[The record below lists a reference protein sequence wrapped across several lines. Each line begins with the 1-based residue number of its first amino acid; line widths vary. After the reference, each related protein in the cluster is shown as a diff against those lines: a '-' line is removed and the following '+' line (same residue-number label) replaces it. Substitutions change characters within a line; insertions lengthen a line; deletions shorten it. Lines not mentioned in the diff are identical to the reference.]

1 MLLLSGI
8 LSLLLSSLLLGMKLA
23 VELFLDSSKS
33 DGGAIELKLASSSLA
48 FLSTQRLKARRLD
61 KPLVGMTLAMRVD
74 LLQNHKYTKLR
85 ALSEAVAHLFLW
97 THDP

>member
-8 LSLLLSSLLLGMKLA
+8 LSLLSSLLLGMKLA

-48 FLSTQRLKARRLD
+48 FLSTQRLKARSLD
-61 KPLVGMTLAMRVD
+61 
-74 LLQNHKYTKLR
+74 
-85 ALSEAVAHLFLW
+85 EASCGY
-97 THDP
+97 DPGNAS